1 MIPLSSRLT
10 GAAAGPAAVRRSWA
24 AALAPLGIG
33 SVALAAIFWPE
44 MAVAFRSWSET
55 TAYNYCF
62 LVLPVAA
69 YLAWDRR
76 HDLVPPQPAPGL
88 VLLALPVAFCWFIAE
103 RVGIWEARQL
113 LAMSLLQILFLSVLG
128 PRCSRRLAAPL
139 LYLFFMVPMG
149 EFLIPILQH
158 FTAHFMA
165 TGLDLL
171 RIPNYSSGL
180 IIEIP
185 EGSFRVAEACAGLR
199 FLLASAA
206 FSVLYACV
214 MYQSPMRRL
223 LFVAV
228 SLIVP
233 VVANGFRAL
242 GLVVLAHLTDS
253 AAAVE
258 ADHILYG
265 YLFFS
270 IVTFAL
276 ILIGL
281 PFRQPARHPVA
292 APRPGGGGPI
302 ALTAGFAAAAL
313 VLITAVPL
321 LAADRLDDLAAH
333 EPIAAEIALPLP
345 PDCAAAPLPV
355 PVWSPAQTATAL
367 PGIATSRAYRCRD
380 GLFVVTMRRYP
391 ARLSAHVL
399 FAPLALAPAESDF
412 AVRRS
417 FETGSGIAAQRW
429 WITEIDRKGRDLAI
443 ARAVWID
450 GRPVRNALAGRLR
463 QALNTVSRAP
473 VPSVAIMVTHAEAAQ
488 SPERRQ
494 AFDRFLAKVSQV
506 SVRPPAQSAKSKK
519 DVASGAQKG

>member
-10 GAAAGPAAVRRSWA
+10 SAAAGPAAARRSWA

-33 SVALAAIFWPE
+33 SVMLAAIFWPE
-44 MAVAFRSWSET
+44 VVVAFRAWSET

-76 HDLVPPQPAPGL
+76 NDLVPPQPLPVL

-103 RVGIWEARQL
+103 RVGIWEARQF
-113 LAMSLLQILFLSVLG
+113 LAMVLLQILFLSVLG
-128 PRCSRRLAAPL
+128 PRCWRRLAVPL

-149 EFLIPILQH
+149 EFLIPILQN

-171 RIPNYSSGL
+171 RIPNFSSGVT
-180 IIEIP
+180 IEIP

-223 LFVAV
+223 LFVV
-228 SLIVP
+228 LSLIVP
-233 VVANGFRAL
+233 VIANGFRAL

-270 IVTFAL
+270 LVTFAL

-292 APRPGGGGPI
+292 PPRPGRGGPI
-302 ALTAGFAAAAL
+302 APAAGIAAAAL

-333 EPIAAEIALPLP
+333 EPIAAGIALSLP
-345 PDCAAAPLPV
+345 PDCAAAPLPA
-355 PVWSPAQTATAL
+355 WSPAQAATAS
-367 PGIATSRAYRCRD
+367 PGIAKARAYRCRD
-380 GLFVVTMRRYP
+380 GVFVVTVHRYP
-391 ARLSAHVL
+391 ARLSAHLL
-399 FAPLALAPAESDF
+399 FAPVALAPAEADF

-417 FETGSGIAAQRW
+417 FETGSGAAAQRW
-429 WITEIDRKGRDLAI
+429 WITEIDRQGRDLAI
-443 ARAVWID
+443 ARAVWVD

-463 QALNTVSRAP
+463 QALNTVSPAP
-473 VPSVAIMVTHAEAAQ
+473 VPSVAIIVAHAEAAQ
-488 SPERRQ
+488 SPGRRQ
-494 AFDRFLAKVSQV
+494 TLDRFLAEVSQV
-506 SVRPPAQSAKSKK
+506 SARPPAQSAKSKH
-519 DVASGAQKG
+519 AAAPPHAHQ